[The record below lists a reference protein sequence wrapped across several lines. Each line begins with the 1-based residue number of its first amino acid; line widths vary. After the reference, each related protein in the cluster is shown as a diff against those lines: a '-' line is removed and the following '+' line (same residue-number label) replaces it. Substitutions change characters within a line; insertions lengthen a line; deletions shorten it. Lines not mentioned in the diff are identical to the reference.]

1 MRILTPVVA
10 ALALAGAASPASA
23 SLALFQQFVGSYGL
37 STDGGGS
44 VNSTYSVNAFVPV
57 GATVTGAWLYQAN
70 FFDLTTAPITLD
82 GNALTFGGRFDNSNG
97 LGAARADVTA
107 IAAAK
112 INGGAG
118 GTYSFTVSELGGS
131 VSGTGLVVVYSDPT
145 LPTQTVA
152 ILDGFSAV
160 GGDSFTAT
168 FATGL
173 DPSAAGFVAD
183 FRLGIN
189 HSCCNQQSTVTVN
202 GTTITTTAGNLDDG
216 DAVNNSALITVGGND
231 DPFSPFLPLYADDH
245 ERYNI
250 KPQITLGDTTIQVS
264 TLNPSGDD
272 NIFLATFLISG
283 EGVIITPGIPEPATW
298 AMLIAGFGMVGFS
311 ARRRRSMAALA

>member
-1 MRILTPVVA
+1 MRILLPVVA
-10 ALALAGAASPASA
+10 ALALSGAASPASA

-44 VNSTYSVNAFVPV
+44 ANSTYSVNAFVPV

-82 GNALTFGGRFDNSNG
+82 GNALTFGPRMDGPF
-97 LGAARADVTA
+97 LGSARADVTA

-118 GTYSFTVSELGGS
+118 GTYSFTVAELGGS

-145 LPTQTVA
+145 LPTQTIA
-152 ILDGFSAV
+152 ILDGFSQSA
-160 GGDSFTAT
+160 GDGFTAN
-168 FATGL
+168 FASGL
-173 DPSAAGFVAD
+173 DPSAPGFVAD

-189 HSCCNQQSTVTVN
+189 HSCCDQQSTVTVN
-202 GTTITTTAGNLDDG
+202 GTTITTAAGNLDDG
-216 DAVNNSALITVGGND
+216 DAIDNSALITVGGND
-231 DPFSPFLPLYADDH
+231 DPYSPFLPTYGDDH
-245 ERYNI
+245 ERYDI
-250 KPQITLGDTTIQVS
+250 KGQITLGDTSIVVN

-272 NIFLATFLISG
+272 NIFLATFLITG
-283 EGVIITPGIPEPATW
+283 EGKIITPGIPEPATW
-298 AMLIAGFGMVGFS
+298 AMLIAGFGMVGFA
-311 ARRRRSMAALA
+311 ARRRRTLFVEA